1 MQKPGR
7 IGIWGILILMFLFQL
22 QAQAQSKKYFI
33 VTGKI
38 VPETGDTGIGSI
50 EIKRNDTDI
59 KTLEIPKNGRFRFEL
74 EFFNEYFL
82 TFKYPG
88 HFNKIILVSTE
99 IPKEVWERDND
110 FPPFP
115 MIVQMQQEF
124 EGIDKSFTLKPQ
136 GRIFYGKEIDNF
148 EKESYISDIQFQEQ
162 IETAKA
168 KANQVQKEA
177 QTISKV
183 DAQDLAAK
191 QKNFDQLIKEADANY
206 QRGEYQMALLKY
218 MDAQKLFPD
227 KAYPN
232 DRVAELQDL
241 VKALEITEK
250 QKAELEQKYKETI
263 AKANGF
269 FDQKSYI
276 SARPLYE
283 EALQYKPG
291 DVFANGRINEIDQL
305 LALQEKQKQYND
317 LIAKADNDS
326 KNKNYD
332 QAIAQYTQAKQIV
345 TTDPYPQTQIDLINQ
360 AKLDQAKLEQLEKDF
375 GKAMQSANTSARQKD
390 FVQALDGYK
399 KALELKPDNQLA
411 REKLAETEK
420 EISLQEA
427 DKKYQQAIQLADQ
440 ALASNDFAK
449 AKMQY
454 QEALKI
460 KLGESYPKI
469 KLDEIT
475 AAEAKEIEFNGLVEK
490 AEKSFTENNFDQS
503 LEIFTKALEIKP
515 RNAAVQKRVD
525 EIQNLRKLQ
534 LSDREY
540 TALISEADQAY
551 QNNQLDASVSA
562 YNRALL
568 IKKAEAYPKDQIRK
582 IEQYQSLIKKAD
594 KLVDTKDYQNAL
606 STLGEAEVAKPSDP
620 VVREKTAA
628 IEKILAEKKQQEEK
642 ALADQ
647 NAFNEAIR
655 NADQLFT
662 ALNYTES
669 LVKYKDALAIKDSE
683 AYPKKRIKE
692 IESILDQQAKDQA
705 KKDKDYQTILSQADN
720 FLERKDYANAKT
732 SYQKALEIKTAETYP
747 QSQIKKID
755 DTLAQ
760 LQKEEQEKQRLLRE
774 KTDQEFNLA
783 MAEAD
788 KAFGAKD
795 FNLAKTG
802 YQKALTIKQN
812 DPTAKEKLGQTEAK
826 LAQIA
831 KMTLAYN
838 NAIAEANRRLT
849 DKKYKEAKEK
859 YQESLQYLPDME
871 YPKKQ
876 ITKIDEVLAQQE
888 AEIKLRQDF
897 DQAVAEG
904 ENLLRNKELSKA
916 KDAFTKAYNLIPSEP
931 VPPKKISEINDLL
944 AEQARK
950 DAEQKATLAAY
961 QEAIQ
966 RADKHFGNKDYSSA
980 KLVYNEALLL
990 KSDEK
995 YPVDQLDLIDKLMAD
1010 QLEQQYKSAISQAD
1024 NSFNS
1029 NQFEQAKTGYNE
1041 ALKLKKNDQYALRRL
1056 KEIDQKLASIDAE
1069 NARQK
1074 KLQDEYNALIAEAGV
1089 DFKNKDYTK
1098 AKDKYQKALGLKPAE
1113 VFPKDQISKIDQLL
1127 AELQKEE
1134 DINRQYVQHIK
1145 LAQEAFAQNKLKEA
1159 RDEYQK
1165 AYNFKP
1171 FEPIPPARIAEID
1184 KMLAQQAEAA
1194 QLAAMEEA
1202 QRLAKEKAD
1211 KEQYD
1216 KAIAAAD
1223 KSFAEKQYKIAR
1235 NHYTTALIALPN
1247 EQYPKNQITK
1257 IDELLAQ
1264 QEMEKS
1270 LALQKAQQDSLQK
1283 AREKLYDIALTAA
1296 GQFIQ
1301 QKEYQQAIVKYGEAI
1316 QINPAKR
1323 PEVQPLIKDAED
1335 KLALMARQ
1343 DQEYKRLIK
1352 LADEQFGN
1360 SQLEEALTQYQN
1372 AQKIKPEEE
1381 YPKKQIA
1388 EIQSILSTR
1397 EQNYAAAIQKADQA
1411 FNASDW
1417 LTAKTGYTEALS
1429 VKPKETYPANRLKE
1443 VNQKIIDANQAAL
1456 AKAGED
1462 KAYQEAI
1469 DKGEKAIKEDQL
1481 TSAKMQFEMAKS
1493 LKPNEKLP
1501 VDRISQI
1508 EAMIAQRN
1516 KDRLAQSQRELDE
1529 KYSQAIS
1536 VADNSFKQKSYSVAK
1551 LQYKQASLIKPEEV
1565 YPKDQ
1570 MALCD
1575 KLLAEE
1581 AQKETY
1587 VMKLPEPE
1595 PVVRKTENIAS
1606 KPVSTQT
1613 TEAEANA
1620 YTIVTDYNEAIKRAD
1635 DSFGIKDYSVAR
1647 FFYLRASDIR
1657 PKEEYPKNQVEL
1669 IRKLIDSQL
1678 SANDISAYDNAISQA
1693 DAAFSKQNYT
1703 IAKFYYY
1710 KALEIK
1716 SWEKYPK
1723 DRINEILALTNSLLS
1738 EKEEKE
1744 YRDAIAK
1751 GDEAFFSKD
1760 ISISRFYYNRALA
1773 IKKDENYPRIKLKDI
1788 QKLLEQDRLD
1798 QQSQEY
1804 QKIIDQADQAMQ
1816 SENYSIARFNYNKAL
1831 TMKPE
1836 EKYPKDQLK
1845 KIREAL
1851 DNQKK

>member
-1 MQKPGR
+1 MW
-7 IGIWGILILMFLFQL
+7 IILILIFLFQF
-22 QAQAQSKKYFI
+22 QIQVQAQSKKYFI

-50 EIKRNDTDI
+50 EIKRNETDI
-59 KTLEIPKNGRFRFEL
+59 KNIEIPKNGRFRFEL

-168 KANQVQKEA
+168 KADQVQKEA

-191 QKNFDQLIKEADANY
+191 QKNFDQLIKEADAHY
-206 QRGEYQMALLKY
+206 QRGEYQMALMKY

-269 FDQKSYI
+269 FDLKSYI

-291 DVFANGRINEIDQL
+291 DVFANGRISEIDQL

-317 LIAKADNDS
+317 IIVKADNDYKS
-326 KNKNYD
+326 KNYD
-332 QAIAQYTQAKQIV
+332 QAVAQYTQAKLLV
-345 TTDPYPQTQIDLINQ
+345 PNDTYPQKQIDLINQ
-360 AKLDQAKLEQLEKDF
+360 EKLAQAKLDQLEEDF
-375 GKAMQSANTSARQKD
+375 SKAMQSANTMVRQKD

-411 REKLAETEK
+411 REKIAQTEK

-440 ALASNDFAK
+440 AMASNDLQK

-460 KLGESYPKI
+460 KLGEAYPKT
-469 KLDEIT
+469 KLDEI
-475 AAEAKEIEFNGLVEK
+475 AAGEAKEIEFNGLVAQGEK
-490 AEKSFTENNFDQS
+490 AFADKNFDLS
-503 LEIFTKALEIKP
+503 LQQLTRALEIKP
-515 RNAAVQKRVD
+515 KEANVQKRID
-525 EIQNLRKLQ
+525 EIKNLLKIQ
-534 LSDREY
+534 QTDQEYSD
-540 TALISEADQAY
+540 LISQADKDF
-551 QNNQLDASVSA
+551 NNNRLDASLTA
-562 YNRALL
+562 YNKALS
-568 IKKAEAYPKDQIRK
+568 IKKAEAYPKDQIQK
-582 IEQYQSLIKKAD
+582 IELYQAQIKKAD
-594 KLVDTKDYQNAL
+594 KLIDSRDYQNAL
-606 STLGEAEVAKPSDP
+606 TALGEAETAKPNDP
-620 VVREKTAA
+620 VVKEKSAT
-628 IEKILAEKKQQEEK
+628 IEKLLAEKKQQEEK
-642 ALADQ
+642 AIAEL
-647 NAFNEAIR
+647 NAYNEEIKK
-655 NADQLFT
+655 ADQLFSDKK
-662 ALNYTES
+662 YPES
-669 LVKYKDALAIKDSE
+669 LAGYKQALTIKGTE
-683 AYPKKRIKE
+683 TYPKKQIRE
-692 IESILDQQAKDQA
+692 IETILDQLAKEQA
-705 KKDKDYQTILSQADN
+705 KKDKDYQTLVSLADN
-720 FLERKDYANAKT
+720 LMGKKDFGNAKT
-732 SYQKALEIKTAETYP
+732 TYQRALEIKSDEAYP
-747 QSQIKKID
+747 KSQIQKID
-755 DTLAQ
+755 DSVAQ
-760 LQKEEQEKQRLLRE
+760 LQREEQEKQRALRE

-783 MAEAD
+783 MADAD
-788 KAFGAKD
+788 KAFGAND

-802 YQKALTIKQN
+802 YQNALSIKPN
-812 DPTAKEKLGQTEAK
+812 EPTAKDKLGQTEAK

-838 NAIAEANRRLT
+838 NAINEANRQLT
-849 DKKYKEAKEK
+849 AKKYKEAKEK
-859 YQESLQYLPDME
+859 YQEALQYLPDME
-871 YPKKQ
+871 YPQKQ
-876 ITKIDEVLAQQE
+876 ISKIDEVLAQQE

-904 ENLLRNKELSKA
+904 ENLLRNKELGKA
-916 KDAFTKAYNLIPSEP
+916 KDAYMKAYNLIPSEP
-931 VPPKKISEINDLL
+931 VPPRKIAEINDLL

-950 DAEQKATLAAY
+950 DAELKATLAAY

-995 YPVDQLDLIDKLMAD
+995 YPVDQLDLIDKLLAD
-1010 QLEQQYKSAISQAD
+1010 QNEQQYKSAIAKAD
-1024 NSFNS
+1024 NSFDG
-1029 NQFEQAKTGYNE
+1029 NQLDQAKTSYNE
-1041 ALKLKKNDQYALRRL
+1041 ALKYKKNDSYAIRRL
-1056 KEIDQKLASIDAE
+1056 KEIDQKLADLEAE
-1069 NARQK
+1069 NNRLK
-1074 KLQDEYNALIAEAGV
+1074 KLQGEYNALIADAGV
-1089 DFKNKDYTK
+1089 DFKNKEYQN
-1098 AKDKYQKALGLKPAE
+1098 AKGKYQKALALKPAE
-1113 VFPKDQISKIDQLL
+1113 VFPKEQIAKIDQLL

-1145 LAQEAFAQNKLKEA
+1145 LAQDAFAQNKLKEA

-1264 QEMEKS
+1264 QEMDKA
-1270 LALQKAQQDSLQK
+1270 LALQKAQQDSLLK
-1283 AREKLYDIALTAA
+1283 AREKLYDLAMTAA
-1296 GQFIQ
+1296 SQFIQ
-1301 QKEYQQAIVKYGEAI
+1301 QKEYQQAIIKYGEAM

-1323 PEVQPLIKDAED
+1323 PEIQPLINDAED
-1335 KLALMARQ
+1335 KLQLMAKQ

-1360 SQLEEALTQYQN
+1360 SKLEVALAQYQN
-1372 AQKIKPEEE
+1372 AQKIKPTEE

-1388 EIQSILSTR
+1388 EIQSILATR

-1411 FNASDW
+1411 FNASNW
-1417 LTAKTGYTEALS
+1417 LNAKTGYTEALS
-1429 VKPKETYPANRLKE
+1429 VKPQEIYPATRLKE
-1443 VNQKIIDANQAAL
+1443 VNQKIIDANLAAL

-1469 DKGEKAIKEDQL
+1469 DKGEKAIKENQL

-1501 VDRISQI
+1501 VDRIREI
-1508 EAMIAQRN
+1508 EAMINQRN
-1516 KDRLAQSQRELDE
+1516 KDLLAQTQREIDE

-1536 VADNSFKQKSYSVAK
+1536 VADNSFKQKSYSIAK
-1551 LQYKQASLIKPEEV
+1551 LQYKQASLIKPDET

-1575 KLLAEE
+1575 KLIAE
-1581 AQKETY
+1581 AALQETY
-1587 VMKLPEPE
+1587 VMKLPVPE
-1595 PVVRKTENIAS
+1595 PVVRKNENVATA
-1606 KPVSTQT
+1606 PVSTQA
-1613 TEAEANA
+1613 TEAEANS
-1620 YTIVTDYNEAIKRAD
+1620 YTTVTDYNEAIKRAD

-1657 PKEEYPKNQVEL
+1657 EKEEYPKNQVEL
-1669 IRKLIDSQL
+1669 IRKLIDSQM
-1678 SANDISAYDNAISQA
+1678 SSNDISAYDNAISQA
-1693 DAAFSKQNYT
+1693 DAAFARQNYT

-1751 GDEAFFSKD
+1751 ADEAFFSKD
-1760 ISISRFYYNRALA
+1760 ISISRFYYNKALA

-1788 QKLLEQDRLD
+1788 QKLIEQDRLD

-1816 SENYSIARFNYNKAL
+1816 TENFSIARFNYNKAL